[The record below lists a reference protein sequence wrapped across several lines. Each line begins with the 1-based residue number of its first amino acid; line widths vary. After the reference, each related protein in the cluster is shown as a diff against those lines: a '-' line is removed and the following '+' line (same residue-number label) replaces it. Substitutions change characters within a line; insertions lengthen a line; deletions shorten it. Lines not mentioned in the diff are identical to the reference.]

1 MTKLAGVLKREVTGM
16 DGKTYIITLTAEGVM
31 MREKNR
37 RTQYGPLDYSFL
49 HFKAAAQTVE
59 ADRVRSAR
67 SKRVSRSLI

>member
-59 ADRVRSAR
+59 AERVRSAR
-67 SKRVSRSLI
+67 RKNVSRSLI

>member
-1 MTKLAGVLKREVTGM
+1 MATKLSGVLKREVAGM

-59 ADRVRSAR
+59 AERVRSSR
-67 SKRVSRSLI
+67 RRVSRSLI